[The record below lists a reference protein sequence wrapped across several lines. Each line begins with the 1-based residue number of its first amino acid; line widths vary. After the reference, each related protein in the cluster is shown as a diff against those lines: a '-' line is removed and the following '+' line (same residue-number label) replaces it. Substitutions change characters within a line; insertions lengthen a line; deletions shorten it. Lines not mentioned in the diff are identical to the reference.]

1 MEMLR
6 RKLCLQFYQSKIFIK
21 PSFEAGTVNENHV
34 LRGLNLD
41 VKEGDFI
48 SIIGGNGAGKS
59 TFMNS
64 LAGALTVDSGDILL
78 EGKSIKH
85 VSAAKRSKDISR
97 VFQDPKMGTA
107 SRLTIEENMAIAYRR
122 GLSRGL
128 GWGVKDSER
137 AILKEALKEL
147 GLGLENRMKVDTQF
161 LSGGQRQALTLMM
174 ASLVKPKVLLLDE
187 HTAALDPKNSD
198 MVMELTKKIVES
210 HQLTALMIT
219 HNMENAI
226 EYGNRLV
233 MLHRGQI
240 VVDVEGEE
248 KKNLTV
254 QNLMDLFYKNSGE
267 KLTDDEM
274 ILKKIRLLISCKSVV
289 FFLISSFIL
298 FENQNQTLLT

>member
-1 MEMLR
+1 M
-6 RKLCLQFYQSKIFIK
+6 
-21 PSFEAGTVNENHV
+21 V
-34 LRGLNLD
+34 
-41 VKEGDFI
+41 
-48 SIIGGNGAGKS
+48 
-59 TFMNS
+59 
-64 LAGALTVDSGDILL
+64 LAG
-78 EGKSIKH
+78 
-85 VSAAKRSKDISR
+85 
-97 VFQDPKMGTA
+97 
-107 SRLTIEENMAIAYRR
+107 
-122 GLSRGL
+122 
-128 GWGVKDSER
+128 GVKDSER
-137 AILKEALKEL
+137 AIFKEALKEL

-187 HTAALDPKNSD
+187 HTAALDPKTSD

-274 ILKKIRLLISCKSVV
+274 IL
-289 FFLISSFIL
+289 
-298 FENQNQTLLT
+298 